1 MNIEI
6 ISIGDE
12 LLIGQTI
19 NTNASWMGE
28 QLLDVGVTVQWV
40 TTVGDNLDHLVSA
53 LKIAESRADVILM
66 TGGLG
71 PTHDDITKK
80 VVTDFFGANLIVNS
94 QVLSQVRELFERRGL
109 PLLKVNEEQ
118 ALVPDN
124 ATVIINDCGT
134 APGLKF
140 SRGKLTLY
148 VMPGVPSEMKSMMT
162 RYVLAD
168 LKTMINGQVT
178 VKRVLSTTGIAESIL
193 FERLG
198 DISELE
204 KHVKIAFLPSF
215 AGVKMR
221 LMAQDTSVDRAQVR
235 LDQAEQYIRE
245 RVEPFIFSAENLL
258 LEEVIARDLTRAKKT
273 LSVAESCTGGLIANK
288 FTNIS
293 GSSLFFERGV
303 VSYSNVAKINVL
315 GVAEDLIEK
324 HGAVSAEVA
333 CAMAEG
339 MRKNAQT
346 DYAISTTG
354 IAGPTGGTDNK
365 PVGLVFIGYSD
376 AQETVFE
383 KHTFLRDR
391 LSNKE
396 RFAQAALNLLR
407 KKIQGITI

>member
-19 NTNASWMGE
+19 NTNASWMGG

-365 PVGLVFIGYSD
+365 RLVL
-376 AQETVFE
+376 
-383 KHTFLRDR
+383 FL
-391 LSNKE
+391 
-396 RFAQAALNLLR
+396 
-407 KKIQGITI
+407 